1 MGSGL
6 EWFDFSHAGVKW
18 IVGLFIVLFTPE
30 LALHAVSCTLT
41 TNT

>member
-6 EWFDFSHAGVKW
+6 EGLDFSHEGVKR
-18 IVGLFIVLFTPE
+18 VVELFIVLFTPL